1 MNFNHVFLVE
11 LDVAINKFTKGLFDF
26 ITVTFFL
33 GILFY
38 SNLVVNYGQFRI
50 YVVASFLLAIFLKRI
65 LSKFLW
71 TKCIKR
77 CYNNFKERFN
87 ERRKKIINISII
99 VGLVVLI
106 ACVIITSIVI
116 YNQNQS
122 YDDLKDDNDH
132 ILDVLDDQGDG
143 EEAVGEVDYE

>member
-1 MNFNHVFLVE
+1 M
-11 LDVAINKFTKGLFDF
+11 
-26 ITVTFFL
+26 
-33 GILFY
+33 
-38 SNLVVNYGQFRI
+38 
-50 YVVASFLLAIFLKRI
+50 
-65 LSKFLW
+65 
-71 TKCIKR
+71 
-77 CYNNFKERFN
+77 KEKK
-87 ERRKKIINISII
+87 RKKIINISII